1 MSGSE
6 RKVTV
11 VGAGPAGIAAAQQ
24 CVREGIDDVLVLEK
38 ESIGGLILQANRIE
52 NLPGFVGEDG
62 RKMVKELE
70 NIVSEYDIDV
80 EYREVE
86 EIEKKEDGF
95 RLKTD
100 KASKETKCL
109 VLATGTT
116 PRSLNFEG
124 EIHHPNWRDYVGE
137 KVVVVGGGDAAYD
150 YALRVNRLGG
160 EVTIFRRSGP
170 KALPVLVEEAREKG
184 VRDIEAEPTEVEKSE
199 NGFSIRCED
208 KNIKADELITA
219 IGRDPNFPELSF
231 ELGIE
236 DVTFPTG
243 ETDHDNLFVIGS
255 TVLGTYRQ
263 TSLCWGM
270 GITAGMKLG
279 RTILSCEKSKSVK

>member
-1 MSGSE
+1 MSRGE

-11 VGAGPAGIAAAQQ
+11 VGAGPAGIGAAQQ

-38 ESIGGLILQANRIE
+38 ESVGGLILQANRIE

-70 NIVSEYDIDV
+70 KIVLEYDIEV
-80 EYREVE
+80 EYSKVVK
-86 EIEKKEDGF
+86 IERTEKGF
-95 RLKTD
+95 RLKTE
-100 KASKETKCL
+100 KGSKETKYL

-116 PRSLNFEG
+116 PRSWNFEG
-124 EIHHPNWRDYVGE
+124 EKHHPGWRDYSGE
-137 KVVVVGGGDAAYD
+137 KVVIVGGGDAAYD
-150 YALRVNRLGG
+150 YSLRVNRLGG
-160 EVTIFRRSGP
+160 EVTILRRSEP

-184 VRDIEAEPTEVEKSE
+184 IKEVEAEVTGVEKCE
-199 NGFSIRCED
+199 NGFSIGFED
-208 KNIKADELITA
+208 KAIEADELITA
-219 IGRDPNFPELSF
+219 IGRDPNLPDFSF
-231 ELGIE
+231 ELEIE

-270 GITAGMKLG
+270 GIAAGMKLG
-279 RTILSCEKSKSVK
+279 RTIPLCEKSKSVN

>member
-6 RKVTV
+6 RTVTI

-38 ESIGGLILQANRIE
+38 EKIGGLILQANRIE

-80 EYREVE
+80 EYRGVE
-86 EIEKKEDGF
+86 EIEKTENRF

-100 KASKETKCL
+100 KASMETKCL
-109 VLATGTT
+109 ILATGTT
-116 PRSLNFEG
+116 PRSLGFKG
-124 EIHHPNWRDYVGE
+124 EKYHPRWRDYTEE

-160 EVTIFRRSGP
+160 EVTILRRSDP

-184 VRDIEAEPTEVEKSE
+184 IKEIEAEPTGVEKCE
-199 NGFSIRCED
+199 NGFSIGCED
-208 KNIKADELITA
+208 KTIKADELITA
-219 IGRDPNFPELSF
+219 IGRDPNFPDHSF
-231 ELGIE
+231 ELE
-236 DVTFPTG
+236 LEEVSFPTG
-243 ETDHDNLFVIGS
+243 ETDHENLFVIGS

-270 GITAGMKLG
+270 GIAAGMKLG
-279 RTILSCEKSKSVK
+279 RTISHCEKSKSMK